1 MYGTV
6 EQLPNERWQL
16 RFTRVLRHPRD
27 RVWRAVTE
35 PEQLAD
41 WFPTTVEGERRAGA
55 RLRFAFPKGE
65 AAPMDGEML
74 AYEPP
79 TVVEFR
85 WGPDVIRIELREVAG
100 GTELTLLDTLEVQGK
115 AARDAAGWHVCLDS
129 LESSLAGGS
138 EPREQMERWAEV
150 QPHYVKSFGPAAASI
165 GPPEGLQ

>member
-1 MYGTV
+1 VAARSAPERLAHLRASHWIGYGRASQALA
-6 EQLPNERWQL
+6 QLE
-16 RFTRVLRHPRD
+16 
-27 RVWRAVTE
+27 
-35 PEQLAD
+35 
-41 WFPTTVEGERRAGA
+41 
-55 RLRFAFPKGE
+55 
-65 AAPMDGEML
+65 EML

-85 WGPDVIRIELREVAG
+85 WGPDVIRIELREVAA

-150 QPHYVKSFGPAAASI
+150 QPHYVERFGPAAASI
-165 GPPEGLQ
+165 GPPERLQ